1 MNFRAF
7 VLIVAAVSSNAVLAT
22 TGPEA
27 APPLRLAAVVAA
39 MESRYG
45 GEVVAIEYD
54 NAGDKRAHYHV
65 EMRFPDTTP
74 ARVDVDAETLALA
87 SHSAEPLA
95 TPATTL
101 AGAVAMIAA
110 RIPGQVTYAY
120 FDAPSGAAPHYDID
134 VRLHQGDVAQLK
146 VDPATGSF
154 GWRNPPVVAD

>member
-1 MNFRAF
+1 MSFRAL
-7 VLIVAAVSSNAVLAT
+7 VLMFAAVSSNTVLAAT
-22 TGPEA
+22 APA
-27 APPLRLAAVVAA
+27 AASPLKLAVVVAA
-39 MESRYG
+39 VESRYG

-65 EMRFPDTTP
+65 EMRFPGTTP

-110 RIPGQVTYAY
+110 RIPGQVTYARL
-120 FDAPSGAAPHYDID
+120 DAPSGAAPHYDID
-134 VRLHQGDVAQLK
+134 VRLQQGGIAQLK

>member
-7 VLIVAAVSSNAVLAT
+7 VLIVAAVSSNVVLAAT
-22 TGPEA
+22 APA
-27 APPLRLAAVVAA
+27 AASPLGLAAVVAA

-45 GEVVAIEYD
+45 GEVVAIVYD

-74 ARVDVDAETLALA
+74 ARVDVDAETLAFA
-87 SHSAEPLA
+87 SHSADPVAAPEM
-95 TPATTL
+95 TL
-101 AGAVAMIAA
+101 ANAVAMIAA
-110 RIPGQVTYAY
+110 RIPGQVTYAH

-134 VRLHQGDVAQLK
+134 VRLPQGGVAQLK